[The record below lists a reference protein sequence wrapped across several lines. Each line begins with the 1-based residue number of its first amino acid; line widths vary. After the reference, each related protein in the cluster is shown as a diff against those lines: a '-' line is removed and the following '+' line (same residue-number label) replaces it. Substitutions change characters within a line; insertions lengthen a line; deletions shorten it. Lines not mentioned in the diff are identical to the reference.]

1 MTRGA
6 CELPH
11 QPLHCAVC
19 AHLASFLHLLGQVFQ
34 EGTPPEQQVSD
45 FCEASQ
51 HAHTRLGAGPRE
63 GMKKG
68 ARRFASV
75 AINTRPSDKQ

>member
-11 QPLHCAVC
+11 QPLQCAVC
-19 AHLASFLHLLGQVFQ
+19 AHLAGFLHLLGQVFQ

-45 FCEASQ
+45 FCEASPM
-51 HAHTRLGAGPRE
+51 RVR
-63 GMKKG
+63 
-68 ARRFASV
+68 ASEQGQER
-75 AINTRPSDKQ
+75 A